1 LKSRLASERGPAEV
15 VIWGAGAIGGLV
27 GAWLARSGVDVVLVD
42 RDEEHVE
49 AIRAR
54 GLLIDGI
61 RGEFRVQVPVV
72 LPAEL
77 RGPIDLAFLCV
88 KCLHTEA
95 ALDELVPRL
104 SDGGRIVSLQNGLN
118 EEAIAER
125 VGGSRTL
132 GCFINFGSDVL
143 GPGHVRHGGEH
154 PIYTGELDGTRS
166 EFVEQVRSLL
176 ANFCETVVT
185 DNIWGYLWSKLCYAS
200 LLFGTAMV
208 DAPVHETV
216 RQPEAGPVLLG
227 LVREVIDVADAQGI
241 RLERLADFWPDEF
254 RDGDW
259 RSAMERTAAH
269 YQGQIKTRTGVWR
282 DLAVRHRA
290 TEVDCQVGTAVSKG
304 KSLGIE
310 MPLNRRMLELIHQL
324 ERGDRSM
331 SLENI
336 SALTGR

>member
-1 LKSRLASERGPAEV
+1 V

-27 GAWLARSGVDVVLVD
+27 GAWLARSGVDVMLVD

-49 AIRAR
+49 AIRTR
-54 GLLIDGI
+54 GLLVDGI
-61 RGEFRVQVPVV
+61 RGEFRVQLPVV

-77 RGPIDLAFLCV
+77 RQPVDLAFLCV

-95 ALDELVPRL
+95 ALDELVPL
-104 SDGGRIVSLQNGLN
+104 LTDGGRIVSLQNGLN
-118 EEAIAER
+118 EEIIAER
-125 VGGSRTL
+125 VGGPRTL

-154 PIYTGELDGTRS
+154 PIYIGELDGTRS
-166 EFVEQVRSLL
+166 EPVEHVRALL

-208 DAPVHETV
+208 DAPVHDTV
-216 RQPEAGPVLLG
+216 RQPEAGPALLG

-269 YQGQIKTRTGVWR
+269 YQGQLKTRTGVWR
-282 DLAVRHRA
+282 DLAVRHRR
-290 TEVDCQVGTAVSKG
+290 TEVDCQVGAAISKG
-304 KSLGIE
+304 ESLEIDL
-310 MPLNRRMLELIHQL
+310 PLNRRLSELVHQL

-331 SLENI
+331 SLQNL
-336 SALTGR
+336 SALTEK